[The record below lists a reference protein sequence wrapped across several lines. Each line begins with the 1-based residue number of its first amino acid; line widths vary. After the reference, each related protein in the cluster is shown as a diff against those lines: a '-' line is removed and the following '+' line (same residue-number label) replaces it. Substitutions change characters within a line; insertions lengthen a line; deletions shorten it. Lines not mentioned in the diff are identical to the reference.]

1 MDVFISHSSKD
12 KTAADAVCSVLESS
26 GVKCWIAPRDI
37 RPGENYGL
45 AIVSAL
51 NKCRILVLILTGE
64 ANRSRHVIKEVER
77 AVSKGS
83 VVVPFRLQDVQP
95 DGALEYFLSAEH
107 WLDAITPP
115 LQNHLNRLA
124 YIVKSILNSE
134 AVEEAR
140 PPIDQAFAKDFD
152 RVAPAEWKGK
162 RKKGLVGGLLSIFEE
177 RD

>member
-1 MDVFISHSSKD
+1 VDVFISHSSKD
-12 KTAADAVCSVLESS
+12 KTAADAVCSVLENS

-51 NKCRILVLILTGE
+51 NKCRILVLILTSE

-83 VVVPFRLQDVQP
+83 VVVPLRLQDVQP

-115 LQNHLNRLA
+115 LQSHLNRLSA
-124 YIVKSILNSE
+124 TVTAILNSSPDPID
-134 AVEEAR
+134 R
-140 PPIDQAFAKDFD
+140 PPIDRACAKDFD
-152 RVAPAEWKGK
+152 SVAPSEWTGS
-162 RKKGLVGGLLSIFEE
+162 RRKGLLGSLLRIFDE